1 MVDALVDLH
10 GYTEDTEE
18 GRELL
23 YQEARRIVVAEY
35 QVRMGWFKTNNYTCP
50 IRKPISKGVK
60 FTSWYIKYFM

>member
-1 MVDALVDLH
+1 MHTLWLREHNRVVDALVDLH

-35 QVRMGWFKTNNYTCP
+35 QVRMG
-50 IRKPISKGVK
+50 
-60 FTSWYIKYFM
+60 